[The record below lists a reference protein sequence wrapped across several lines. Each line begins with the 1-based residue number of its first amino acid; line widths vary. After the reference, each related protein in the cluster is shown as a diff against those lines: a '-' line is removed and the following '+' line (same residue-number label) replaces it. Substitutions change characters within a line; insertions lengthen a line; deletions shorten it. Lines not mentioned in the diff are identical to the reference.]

1 MNIDPVDGTDVHKVA
16 QPVQCWA
23 NEGGA
28 TVAII
33 DKLSLGW
40 HWHAITASA
49 LTERSNLTFDGVR
62 SRLLFPGDT
71 RIKRSSNRSHR
82 SLRREAEKTRGCD
95 QVQESFG
102 GSELNLEKENQM
114 SETST
119 LISCAGKITRAELAK
134 LPTPY
139 ATETH
144 IPISAN
150 FNRIFRLHFLSS
162 WNCLLTLYPMG
173 HVIHTC
179 LTLFVIKGVSPESQM
194 PENEDYI
201 VLTKLNDGNWTTTPL
216 GLKGIFAVRWF
227 VNDNLVERKQIA
239 IAVEE
244 LSSNRQTTVSSL
256 TEMIQRTEKSNHAL
270 GGTIAELLSS
280 ASDPVNA
287 RKAVDRRS

>member
-1 MNIDPVDGTDVHKVA
+1 
-16 QPVQCWA
+16 
-23 NEGGA
+23 
-28 TVAII
+28 
-33 DKLSLGW
+33 
-40 HWHAITASA
+40 
-49 LTERSNLTFDGVR
+49 
-62 SRLLFPGDT
+62 
-71 RIKRSSNRSHR
+71 
-82 SLRREAEKTRGCD
+82 
-95 QVQESFG
+95 
-102 GSELNLEKENQM
+102 
-114 SETST
+114 
-119 LISCAGKITRAELAK
+119 
-134 LPTPY
+134 
-139 ATETH
+139 
-144 IPISAN
+144 
-150 FNRIFRLHFLSS
+150 
-162 WNCLLTLYPMG
+162 MG